1 MSNMCGK
8 CVCVCICLSVTLSVC
23 DNSKR
28 TVSFR
33 VTKCTE
39 PTPWLGFTRQ
49 CKQHYPDVWERC
61 SSLTMAL
68 FTPMGHVE
76 VIRLER
82 FSLPA
87 SHCHTTTTTQPYS
100 PSWNSGKN
108 RNVVCYKMIE
118 KHVLSVCS
126 WDSLHFV
133 SLCCQTP
140 TSKMLLYWLMSAVC
154 SLYMSACSP
163 GKKGIILFLGSFCP
177 PSTGNL
183 SRICIW
189 N

>member
-1 MSNMCGK
+1 M
-8 CVCVCICLSVTLSVC
+8 CICLSVTLSVR

-28 TVSFR
+28 TVYFR

-49 CKQHYPDVWERC
+49 CKQHYPDIWERC

-68 FTPMGHVE
+68 FTPLGHAE

-87 SHCHTTTTTQPYS
+87 SHCHTPTTTQPYS

-108 RNVVCYKMIE
+108 RNVVCYNRPISIQNDRE
-118 KHVLSVCS
+118 ACPFCVFLGFIAFCFIVLSNPH
-126 WDSLHFV
+126 L
-133 SLCCQTP
+133 
-140 TSKMLLYWLMSAVC
+140 
-154 SLYMSACSP
+154 
-163 GKKGIILFLGSFCP
+163 
-177 PSTGNL
+177 
-183 SRICIW
+183 
-189 N
+189 